1 MQEFLNKKRELA
13 DYFAETSEEDI
24 FDYIPPQ
31 KTNQI
36 FTPKKVVQ
44 MMVDQLVETEPHIF
58 ESPDKTFVD
67 FYMKSGLYITEIV
80 KRLYRNKVLKS
91 IIPDEKE
98 RVKHI
103 LECQVFGFAP
113 TQIIYDI
120 TMSYIFGFDED
131 AKNISRRNFF
141 REDTLPYAERGE
153 LQKLVNEKLAD
164 RIK

>member
-1 MQEFLNKKRELA
+1 
-13 DYFAETSEEDI
+13 
-24 FDYIPPQ
+24 
-31 KTNQI
+31 
-36 FTPKKVVQ
+36 
-44 MMVDQLVETEPHIF
+44 MVDQLVETEPHIF

-91 IIPDEKE
+91 IIPDDKE

-120 TMSYIFGFDED
+120 TMSYIFGLMKGQITS
-131 AKNISRRNFF
+131 AVVTSSARIRC
-141 REDTLPYAERGE
+141 LM
-153 LQKLVNEKLAD
+153 QKEASYKS
-164 RIK
+164 

>member
-1 MQEFLNKKRELA
+1 
-13 DYFAETSEEDI
+13 
-24 FDYIPPQ
+24 
-31 KTNQI
+31 
-36 FTPKKVVQ
+36 

-91 IIPDEKE
+91 IIPDDKK

-120 TMSYIFGFDED
+120 TMSYIFGFDEE
-131 AKNISRRNFF
+131 AKKISRRNFF
-141 REDTLPYAERGE
+141 CEDTLPYAERGE
-153 LQKLVNEKLAD
+153 LQKLVNEKLGD
-164 RIK
+164 RVK